1 MDTLQPTNQS
11 VLVSAGYILGVGT
24 NLEPEKNAA
33 LIVAHLA
40 ERFGRVLVSRFYYT
54 DPVGIM
60 SRHRFVNFCAF
71 VPSDLEPTACKA
83 VCVGIEVA
91 MGRDR
96 AHPACK
102 TRDRPA
108 DIDLVGRLSMATL
121 RADLGA
127 LSPDAYLADPCREI
141 AAMLTG
147 RGIPEPAGELC
158 VVPGPGSG
166 SCRLGETPAAVH
178 RDDRAGLVVVPE
190 NGVHGHPDRLDP
202 ALLAEQGL

>member
-1 MDTLQPTNQS
+1 MNRA

-33 LIVAHLA
+33 LIVANLA

-54 DPVGIM
+54 DPVGIT

-71 VPSDLEPTACKA
+71 VPSDLEPAACKE

-96 AHPACK
+96 THPACK

-108 DIDLVGRLSMATL
+108 DIDLVGRLSMASL
-121 RADLGA
+121 RADLDA
-127 LSPDAYLADPCREI
+127 LLPDAYLAAPCREI

-147 RGIPEPAGELC
+147 RGVPDPAGELC
-158 VVPGPGSG
+158 VVSGPGPGPF
-166 SCRLGETPAAVH
+166 RLGEAPGTVQ
-178 RDDRAGLVVVPE
+178 RDDGAGLVVVPE
-190 NGVHGHPDRLDP
+190 NGLHGHPDRLDA

>member
-1 MDTLQPTNQS
+1 M
-11 VLVSAGYILGVGT
+11 LVSEGYILGAGT
-24 NLEPEKNAA
+24 NVEPEKNAA
-33 LIVAHLA
+33 LIVANLA

-54 DPVGIM
+54 APIGIT

-71 VPSDLEPTACKA
+71 VPSDLEPAACKA
-83 VCVGIEVA
+83 VCVGIEIA

-96 AHPACK
+96 THPACK

-121 RADLGA
+121 RADLDS
-127 LSPDAYLADPCREI
+127 LQPDAYLADPCREI

-158 VVPGPGSG
+158 VVSGSG
-166 SCRLGETPAAVH
+166 FFRLGETPAAVH
-178 RDDRAGLVVVPE
+178 RDDGAGLVVVPE
-190 NGVHGHPDRLDP
+190 NGVHRHPDRLDA
-202 ALLAEQGL
+202 ALLAEQGF